1 YSPHDVAFSV
11 KRRLNRMVPTLFVLV
26 ETDIWPGFLA
36 DLRRRRIPCLLVNGR
51 LSPDSFR
58 AYRFFRVLFEPAF
71 NTFRWVYP
79 QSPGEA
85 ARFLALGLEPAR
97 LRGTGNLKFD
107 VALSIPGGEA
117 LAVLRQEI
125 NFPAHFRALVAR
137 ST

>member
-58 AYRFFRVLFEPAF
+58 AYRFVRVLFEPAF

-97 LRGTGNLKFD
+97 VRSPGNLKFD
-107 VALSIPGGEA
+107 VALSVPGEEA
-117 LAVLRQEI
+117 LPRLRQESK
-125 NFPAHFRALVAR
+125 FPPDYRVLI
-137 ST
+137 